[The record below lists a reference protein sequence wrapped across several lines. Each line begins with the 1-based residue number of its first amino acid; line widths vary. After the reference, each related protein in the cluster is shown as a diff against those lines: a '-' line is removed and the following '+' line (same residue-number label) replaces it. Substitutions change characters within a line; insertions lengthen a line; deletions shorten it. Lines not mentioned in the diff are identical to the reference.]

1 MVRKRVLLVSVS
13 STRSLLFIGAIVGLI
28 LFSSFHTRT
37 SAIDIDDFPVGLR
50 LIYESW
56 TEIFNGPAS
65 GDSFFYEF
73 TRWDDEGM
81 NLIEYTSM
89 TPSGIESRID
99 VVHNIWLDFPGKP
112 YLLVYTDFL
121 IIGESYKISGTDYD
135 IVNQSVV
142 SFSEIE
148 VECFQLVN
156 VVTTDGFENTTSLF
170 YDSEYGILI
179 ARVRLMVNVGSGTD
193 VVFSTIWLTQSNFEE
208 LNQSQ
213 FPFFRSVLVV
223 MIAIEV
229 VTIAILLKR
238 RWK

>member
-81 NLIEYTSM
+81 NLIE
-89 TPSGIESRID
+89 SRID

-170 YDSEYGILI
+170 YESEYGIII
-179 ARVRLMVNVGSGTD
+179 AMVRLMVNVGSGTD